1 MKQIDKKPD
10 WSRFL
15 SGIPSNDYIFQD
27 VPYEEQIEK
36 AAALIEEAESI
47 LIGAGAGASAAAGLT
62 YSGKRFTDNFGE
74 FIEKYGSRY
83 MTDMYSSGFYPF
95 PTQEA
100 KWGYWSKH
108 SIINRFEPPALPLYK
123 QLYEIVK
130 EKDYFV
136 LTTNVDHQF
145 HKSGFDAE
153 RIFATQGDY
162 GNIQC
167 EKGCHQKIYDADEL
181 LHRMD
186 EARQD
191 CVIPSHM
198 VPKCPVCGGDMT
210 MHLRCDQYF
219 VEDENWHKAAER
231 YCDFLQNTEN
241 RKCVLL
247 ELGVGFN
254 TPTIIRFPF
263 EKMMRENGAMS
274 LIRLNL
280 DEAFVPESFGTKA
293 IGIDGDMADSVSD
306 LYSRLAEGTC
316 LK

>member
-1 MKQIDKKPD
+1 MKQNQKVIID
-10 WSRFL
+10 WSQLL
-15 SGIPSNDYIFQD
+15 SSVPANDYIFQD
-27 VPYEEQIEK
+27 IPYEEQLEQ
-36 AAALIEEAESI
+36 AAVLIKEADAV

-74 FIEKYGSRY
+74 FIEKYGSMHMR
-83 MTDMYSSGFYPF
+83 DMYSSGFYPF

-108 SIINRFEPPALPLYK
+108 SILNRFQPPALPLYK
-123 QLYEIVK
+123 QLYEIIK

-145 HKSGFDAE
+145 QKAGFQTE

-167 EKGCHQKIYDADEL
+167 EKGCHPKIYDAEDL
-181 LHRMD
+181 FYQMD
-186 EARQD
+186 KARHY
-191 CVIPSHM
+191 CLIPSEL
-198 VPKCPVCGGDMT
+198 VPKCPVCGGNMA

-219 VEDENWHKAAER
+219 VEDENWHAAAGR
-231 YCDFLQNTEN
+231 YNDFLSNMEA
-241 RKCVLL
+241 KKGVLL

-263 EKMMRENGAMS
+263 EKMVRENNNLS
-274 LIRLNL
+274 LIRLNK
-280 DEAFVPESFGTKA
+280 DEAVVPESFEHRAVG
-293 IGIDGDMADSVSD
+293 IGGDMAKVISD
-306 LYSRLAEGTC
+306 LRDAI
-316 LK
+316 

>member
-1 MKQIDKKPD
+1 MKQNQKVKID
-10 WSRFL
+10 WSQLL
-15 SGIPSNDYIFQD
+15 SSVPASDYIFQD
-27 VPYEEQIEK
+27 VPYEEQLEQ
-36 AAALIEEAESI
+36 AAGLIKEAEVI

-74 FIEKYGSRY
+74 FIEKYGSIHMR
-83 MTDMYSSGFYPF
+83 DMYSSGFYPF

-108 SIINRFEPPALPLYK
+108 SMLNRFLPPALPLYK
-123 QLYEIVK
+123 QLYEIIK

-145 HKSGFDAE
+145 RKAGFHTE

-167 EKGCHQKIYDADEL
+167 EKGCHPKIYDAEDL
-181 LHRMD
+181 FHQMD
-186 EARQD
+186 KVRHD
-191 CVIPSHM
+191 CLIPSEM
-198 VPKCPVCGGDMT
+198 VPKCPICGGNMA

-219 VEDENWHKAAER
+219 VEDENWHAAAGR
-231 YCDFLQNTEN
+231 YYDFLTKMEA
-241 RKCVLL
+241 KKSVLL

-263 EKMMRENGAMS
+263 EKMVRENNNLS
-274 LIRLNL
+274 LIRLNK
-280 DEAFVPESFGTKA
+280 DEAVVPESFGHRA
-293 IGIDGDMADSVSD
+293 IGIGGDMAKVISD
-306 LYSRLAEGTC
+306 LRDTI
-316 LK
+316 